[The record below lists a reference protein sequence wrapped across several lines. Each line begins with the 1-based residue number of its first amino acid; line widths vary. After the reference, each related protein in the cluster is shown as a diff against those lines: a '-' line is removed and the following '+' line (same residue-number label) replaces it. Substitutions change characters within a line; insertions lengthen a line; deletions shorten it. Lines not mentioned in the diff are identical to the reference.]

1 MSDSESDSFGTETS
15 SGSTQTVPSSQMSH
29 QTLPSIPP
37 TPPIPQHLLDAD
49 SPAIGRAQS
58 PTPPQQ
64 VPVFTGFGGRRGRA
78 RISTGP
84 VPRGPLAPRD
94 VPHSIHEEGESSQ
107 QAEMRVQLQRV
118 TLDLQ
123 LSRVSLQ
130 ETRDTLWETRTAYE
144 SLAEHVA
151 VLEAGAR
158 AWREVIEGRLQ
169 WTLGGM
175 CRSGVERVRGWMVG
189 LGNMRMELRLLD
201 AAIVMAAVAI
211 IITCLLYLLR

>member
-1 MSDSESDSFGTETS
+1 MSSDGGVIAGEAWKAHAAMVLMQFIYGGYNVIT
-15 SGSTQTVPSSQMSH
+15 TVALSDGVNEIVFC
-29 QTLPSIPP
+29 LYRDI
-37 TPPIPQHLLDAD
+37 I
-49 SPAIGRAQS
+49 AIA
-58 PTPPQQ
+58 
-64 VPVFTGFGGRRGRA
+64 
-78 RISTGP
+78 I
-84 VPRGPLAPRD
+84 LAP
-94 VPHSIHEEGESSQ
+94 I
-107 QAEMRVQLQRV
+107 
-118 TLDLQ
+118 
-123 LSRVSLQ
+123 
-130 ETRDTLWETRTAYE
+130 AYFCDI
-144 SLAEHVA
+144 LAEHVA